1 MSPEATT
8 RPLLKDRTV
17 LVTGASRGIGRV
29 IAETLHRDGA
39 RVIIHYGASREHAE
53 ALASR
58 FGDAGFAV
66 QADLATHNGARS
78 LWESA
83 EQWNG
88 TVDVLVNNA
97 GIYASSNV
105 DNDSDWT
112 SGWET
117 NMQVNLKAPADL
129 CRSAI
134 RHFRATGGGII
145 INMASRSSHRGDD
158 AEHLA
163 YGASKG
169 GLLALTKGIARGF
182 AHENILAYAL
192 APGWVRTEMVDEHI
206 ATVGEEEVLARLPL
220 GEVTP
225 PSDVAEVVAFLASGA
240 ARHATGSTIDIT
252 GADYVR

>member
-1 MSPEATT
+1 M
-8 RPLLKDRTV
+8 
-17 LVTGASRGIGRV
+17 
-29 IAETLHRDGA
+29 
-39 RVIIHYGASREHAE
+39 
-53 ALASR
+53 
-58 FGDAGFAV
+58 
-66 QADLATHNGARS
+66 
-78 LWESA
+78 
-83 EQWNG
+83 
-88 TVDVLVNNA
+88 LVNNA

-105 DNDSDWT
+105 DDDSDWT

-169 GLLALTKGIARGF
+169 ELLALTKGIARGF

-192 APGWVRTEMVDEHI
+192 APGWVRTEMVDKHI
-206 ATVGEEEVLARLPL
+206 ATVSGEEVLARVPL
-220 GEVTP
+220 GSVKP
-225 PSDVAEVVAFLASGA
+225 PSAVAE
-240 ARHATGSTIDIT
+240 
-252 GADYVR
+252 